1 MVVLSAAV
9 LTKGGK
15 TLLARQFVEMSRIR
29 IEGLLAAFPGL
40 VQASAEHTFV
50 ETDAVRYLYQPIES
64 LYVLLITTKKSNI
77 VEDLETLRLIS
88 KILPEYSPRYGIV
101 DENGVTDAAFEIL
114 YSLDEVLD
122 WGGLRQAVSLQQIAT
137 YTEMYSHE
145 ERLSQMIKESK
156 MAEAKEVSKR
166 RAEAIA
172 RSRGPSTGGG
182 GDDRFGG
189 LAGEISRTF
198 QNVGLGGLA
207 RDIGLAPTGPRAGGP
222 AVSAYAA
229 QGGMSSEDY
238 AASAGGGIGGGSFGG
253 GGMGGTGGGG
263 GGMSGFGSSG
273 MGGGGGGGGAYGGGG
288 GFDGTGSAGS
298 FGTGGSGGGRP
309 APVTAP
315 MPGSGKGMSL
325 GKARRQDTL
334 LDAMRKEG
342 EVVDTPVPSRSSA
355 RPSVAAAAAASAA
368 AVYAPPMAAVHV
380 STAEKINVQVS
391 RDGGVSSM
399 DVKGDLF
406 LRINDAA
413 SAAVRVAVVMG
424 DNTALQMRT
433 HPNID
438 KTLFATESTLGLKDP
453 SRPFP
458 TGNPLGVLRW
468 RMQSKDES
476 LLPLSV
482 TCWPSDS
489 GDDSVVNLEYDL
501 GSVSPELRNVEITVP
516 IPTGAQPVVS
526 SCDGE
531 FTVVPREQ
539 AVRWS
544 IPVVD
549 GGNNQGSLEFS
560 VSACDPDAFF
570 PVRVSFESAHT
581 FAKIAV
587 NAVSA
592 AATGEPV
599 NFTNDATLTPE
610 KFTIE

>member
-101 DENGVTDAAFEIL
+101 DEEAVTDAAFEIL

-156 MAEAKEVSKR
+156 MAEAKQASKR
-166 RAEAIA
+166 RADEIA
-172 RSRGPSTGGG
+172 RSRGPASGGG

-189 LAGEISRTF
+189 IAGELSRTF
-198 QNVGLGGLA
+198 QNVGLGG
-207 RDIGLAPTGPRAGGP
+207 
-222 AVSAYAA
+222 
-229 QGGMSSEDY
+229 
-238 AASAGGGIGGGSFGG
+238 
-253 GGMGGTGGGG
+253 
-263 GGMSGFGSSG
+263 
-273 MGGGGGGGGAYGGGG
+273 
-288 GFDGTGSAGS
+288 GFDGSGSAGS
-298 FGTGGSGGGRP
+298 FGMGGSGGGRP
-309 APVTAP
+309 SPVTAP

-342 EVVDTPVPSRSSA
+342 EVVDAPVPSRSA
-355 RPSVAAAAAASAA
+355 GRPSVAAAAAASAA

-380 STAEKINVQVS
+380 STTEKINVSVS
-391 RDGGVSSM
+391 RDGGVSSL
-399 DVKGDLF
+399 DIKGDLF
-406 LRINDAA
+406 LRINDAS
-413 SAAVRVAVVMG
+413 SAAVRVVVAMG
-424 DNTALQMRT
+424 DNAGLQMRT

-468 RMQSKDES
+468 RLQSKDES
-476 LLPLSV
+476 MLPLSV

-501 GSVSPELRNVEITVP
+501 GSVSPELRNVDITVP
-516 IPTGAQPVVS
+516 VPSGAQPVVS

-531 FTVVPREQ
+531 FTVLPREQ

-560 VSACDPDAFF
+560 VAACDPDAFF

-587 NAVSA
+587 NGVSA
-592 AATGEPV
+592 AATGEAV
-599 NFTNDATLTPE
+599 NFTHNATLTPE
-610 KFTIE
+610 QFTIE

>member
-101 DENGVTDAAFEIL
+101 DEEAVTDAAFEIL

-156 MAEAKEVSKR
+156 MAEAKQASKR
-166 RAEAIA
+166 RADEIA
-172 RSRGPSTGGG
+172 RSRGPASGGG

-189 LAGEISRTF
+189 IAGELSRTF

-207 RDIGLAPTGPRAGGP
+207 RDIGLAPAGPRGGGGP
-222 AVSAYAA
+222 GGVSAYAA
-229 QGGMSSEDY
+229 QGG
-238 AASAGGGIGGGSFGG
+238 
-253 GGMGGTGGGG
+253 
-263 GGMSGFGSSG
+263 
-273 MGGGGGGGGAYGGGG
+273 
-288 GFDGTGSAGS
+288 GFDGSGSAGS
-298 FGTGGSGGGRP
+298 FGMGGSGGGRP
-309 APVTAP
+309 SPVTAP

-342 EVVDTPVPSRSSA
+342 EVVDAPVPSRSA
-355 RPSVAAAAAASAA
+355 GRPSVAAAAAASAA

-380 STAEKINVQVS
+380 STTEKINVSVS
-391 RDGGVSSM
+391 RDGGVSSL
-399 DVKGDLF
+399 DIKGDLF
-406 LRINDAA
+406 LRINDAS
-413 SAAVRVAVVMG
+413 SAAVRVVVAMG
-424 DNTALQMRT
+424 DNAGLQMRT

-468 RMQSKDES
+468 RLQSKDES
-476 LLPLSV
+476 MLPLSV

-501 GSVSPELRNVEITVP
+501 GSVSPELRNVDITVP
-516 IPTGAQPVVS
+516 VPSGAQPVVS

-531 FTVVPREQ
+531 FTVLPREQ

-560 VSACDPDAFF
+560 VAACDPDAFF

-587 NAVSA
+587 NGVSA
-592 AATGEPV
+592 AATGEAV
-599 NFTNDATLTPE
+599 NFTHNATLTPE
-610 KFTIE
+610 QFTIE

>member
-101 DENGVTDAAFEIL
+101 DEEAVTDAAFEIL

-156 MAEAKEVSKR
+156 MAEAKQASKR
-166 RAEAIA
+166 RADEIA
-172 RSRGPSTGGG
+172 RSRGPASGGG

-189 LAGEISRTF
+189 IAGELSRTF

-207 RDIGLAPTGPRAGGP
+207 RDIGLAPAGPRGGGGP
-222 AVSAYAA
+222 GGVSAYAA
-229 QGGMSSEDY
+229 QGGMSSD
-238 AASAGGGIGGGSFGG
+238 GFGG
-253 GGMGGTGGGG
+253 GGMGAGGGG
-263 GGMSGFGSSG
+263 G
-273 MGGGGGGGGAYGGGG
+273 YGGGG
-288 GFDGTGSAGS
+288 GFDGSGSAGS
-298 FGTGGSGGGRP
+298 FGMGGSGGGRP
-309 APVTAP
+309 SPVTAP

-342 EVVDTPVPSRSSA
+342 EVVDAPVPSRSA
-355 RPSVAAAAAASAA
+355 GRPSVAAAAAASAA

-380 STAEKINVQVS
+380 STTEKINVSVS
-391 RDGGVSSM
+391 RDGGVSSL
-399 DVKGDLF
+399 DIKGDLF
-406 LRINDAA
+406 LRINDAS
-413 SAAVRVAVVMG
+413 SAAVRVVVAMG
-424 DNTALQMRT
+424 DNAGLQMRT

-468 RMQSKDES
+468 RLQSKDES
-476 LLPLSV
+476 MLPLSV

-501 GSVSPELRNVEITVP
+501 GSVSPELRNVDITVP
-516 IPTGAQPVVS
+516 VPSGAQPVVS

-531 FTVVPREQ
+531 FTVLPREQ

-560 VSACDPDAFF
+560 VAACDPDAFF

-587 NAVSA
+587 NGVSA
-592 AATGEPV
+592 AATGEAV
-599 NFTNDATLTPE
+599 NFTHNATLTPE
-610 KFTIE
+610 QFTIE

>member
-1 MVVLSAAV
+1 
-9 LTKGGK
+9 
-15 TLLARQFVEMSRIR
+15 
-29 IEGLLAAFPGL
+29 
-40 VQASAEHTFV
+40 
-50 ETDAVRYLYQPIES
+50 
-64 LYVLLITTKKSNI
+64 
-77 VEDLETLRLIS
+77 
-88 KILPEYSPRYGIV
+88 
-101 DENGVTDAAFEIL
+101 
-114 YSLDEVLD
+114 
-122 WGGLRQAVSLQQIAT
+122 
-137 YTEMYSHE
+137 
-145 ERLSQMIKESK
+145 
-156 MAEAKEVSKR
+156 
-166 RAEAIA
+166 
-172 RSRGPSTGGG
+172 
-182 GDDRFGG
+182 
-189 LAGEISRTF
+189 
-198 QNVGLGGLA
+198 
-207 RDIGLAPTGPRAGGP
+207 
-222 AVSAYAA
+222 
-229 QGGMSSEDY
+229 
-238 AASAGGGIGGGSFGG
+238 
-253 GGMGGTGGGG
+253 
-263 GGMSGFGSSG
+263 
-273 MGGGGGGGGAYGGGG
+273 
-288 GFDGTGSAGS
+288 
-298 FGTGGSGGGRP
+298 
-309 APVTAP
+309 

-342 EVVDTPVPSRSSA
+342 EVVDAPVPSRSSG

-380 STAEKINVQVS
+380 STTEKISVAVS
-391 RDGGVSSM
+391 RDGGVSSL
-399 DVKGDLF
+399 DIKGDLF

-413 SAAVRVAVVMG
+413 SAAVRVVVAMG
-424 DNTALQMRT
+424 DNAGLQMRT

-468 RMQSKDES
+468 RLQSKDES

-501 GSVSPELRNVEITVP
+501 GSVSPELRNVDITVP
-516 IPTGAQPVVS
+516 VPSGAQPVVS

-531 FTVVPREQ
+531 FTVLPREQ

-560 VSACDPDAFF
+560 VAACDPDAFF

-587 NAVSA
+587 NGVSA

-599 NFTNDATLTPE
+599 NFTHNATLTPE
-610 KFTIE
+610 QFTIE

>member
-101 DENGVTDAAFEIL
+101 DEEAVTDAAFEIL

-156 MAEAKEVSKR
+156 MAEAKQESKR

-172 RSRGPSTGGG
+172 RSRGPAAGGG

-189 LAGEISRTF
+189 LAGELSRTF

-207 RDIGLAPTGPRAGGP
+207 RDIGLAPPGPRGGGVP
-222 AVSAYAA
+222 GGMSAYAA
-229 QGGMSSEDY
+229 QGGMSSEDF
-238 AASAGGGIGGGSFGG
+238 AAGG
-253 GGMGGTGGGG
+253 GGMQGGGFGGGG
-263 GGMSGFGSSG
+263 GG
-273 MGGGGGGGGAYGGGG
+273 GGGGSGGGGFGGGGVGAGGGGAYGGGG
-288 GFDGTGSAGS
+288 GFDGSVSAGS
-298 FGTGGSGGGRP
+298 FGMSGSGGGRP
-309 APVTAP
+309 TPVTAP
-315 MPGSGKGMSL
+315 TPGSGKGMSL

-342 EVVDTPVPSRSSA
+342 EVVDAPVPSRSSG

-380 STAEKINVQVS
+380 STTEKISVAVS
-391 RDGGVSSM
+391 RDGGVSSL
-399 DVKGDLF
+399 DIKGDLF

-413 SAAVRVAVVMG
+413 SAAVRVVVAMG
-424 DNTALQMRT
+424 DNAGLQMRT

-438 KTLFATESTLGLKDP
+438 KTLFATENTLGLKDP

-468 RMQSKDES
+468 RLQSKDES

-489 GDDSVVNLEYDL
+489 GDDSVVNLEYEL
-501 GSVSPELRNVEITVP
+501 GSVSPELRNVDITVP
-516 IPTGAQPVVS
+516 VPSGAQPVVS

-531 FTVVPREQ
+531 FTVLPREQ

-560 VSACDPDAFF
+560 VAACDPDVFF
-570 PVRVSFESAHT
+570 PVRVSFESTHT

-587 NAVSA
+587 TGVSA
-592 AATGEPV
+592 AATGETV
-599 NFTNDATLTPE
+599 DFTHNATLTPE
-610 KFTIE
+610 QFTIE